1 MYGNLTLLQL
11 KASTGSARNGN
22 LVLAPNLFVRAKK
35 CREICGR
42 DPFRCVDRQGK
53 DRGE

>member
-1 MYGNLTLLQL
+1 MLLRV

-35 CREICGR
+35 FREICGR
-42 DPFRCVDRQGK
+42 DHRSEQG
-53 DRGE
+53 RAGLFQGNL